1 MIVDDI
7 LLPLCAKR
15 RASVLCISLK
25 AKMILNKLKSLMEN
39 SKFVLTGFQ
48 KKRKKMNF
56 SLFLAHIFES
66 ENEVAWLCPTL
77 CGPMDFSLP
86 GSSVHGILQA
96 RILKQVAVSFSRES
110 SQSMGW
116 TQVSHIAGRLFIIE
130 PRGKPQSGMGSLR
143 QGICLTQGSNS
154 GLLHCRQILYHLNH
168 QGSPTYL

>member
-66 ENEVAWLCPTL
+66 ENEVA
-77 CGPMDFSLP
+77 
-86 GSSVHGILQA
+86 
-96 RILKQVAVSFSRES
+96 
-110 SQSMGW
+110 
-116 TQVSHIAGRLFIIE
+116 
-130 PRGKPQSGMGSLR
+130 
-143 QGICLTQGSNS
+143 
-154 GLLHCRQILYHLNH
+154 
-168 QGSPTYL
+168 